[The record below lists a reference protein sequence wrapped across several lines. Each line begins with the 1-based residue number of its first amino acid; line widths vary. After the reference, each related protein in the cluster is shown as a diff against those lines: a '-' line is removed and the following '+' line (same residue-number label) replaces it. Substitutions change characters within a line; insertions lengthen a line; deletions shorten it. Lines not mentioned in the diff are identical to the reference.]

1 MPPFPRDASA
11 NNKHVEGYNDSE
23 ESRYIT
29 YLDADSL
36 YATAQSEPLPVG
48 NLRFLDEVEIEK
60 LSLDSIAVDASI
72 GYIIECDLTYPD
84 HLHDAHNDYPM
95 LRSISRSL
103 ELC

>member
-1 MPPFPRDASA
+1 M
-11 NNKHVEGYNDSE
+11 EGYNDSE

-72 GYIIECDLTYPD
+72 GYIIECEAIPK
-84 HLHDAHNDYPM
+84 LHRH
-95 LRSISRSL
+95 
-103 ELC
+103 